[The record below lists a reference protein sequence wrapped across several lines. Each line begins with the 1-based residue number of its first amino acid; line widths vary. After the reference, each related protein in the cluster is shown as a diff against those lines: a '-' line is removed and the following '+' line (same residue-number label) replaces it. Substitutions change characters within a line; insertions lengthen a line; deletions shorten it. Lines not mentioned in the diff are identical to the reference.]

1 MFSAFKNMWVLSTQ
15 PYKVTFL
22 MIIGTAL
29 LLRIVDLISDPD
41 FLMYETGRREVVL
54 ADRIGL
60 LIHIAL
66 FLTLLIVSS
75 SVYVTPLCWLQDN
88 TSHGEL
94 FFLIIGLA
102 IQYVL
107 LHYLP
112 WWILNFWNRMRW
124 KSSVSG

>member
-22 MIIGTAL
+22 IIIGTAL
-29 LLRIVDLISDPD
+29 LLRIVDLLSDPD
-41 FLMYETGRREVVL
+41 FLMNETGSRDVVL

-66 FLTLLIVSS
+66 FLTLLIVPSS
-75 SVYVTPLCWLQDN
+75 IYRTPLCWLQDN

-94 FFLIIGLA
+94 FSLIIGFA
-102 IQYVL
+102 VQYGL

-112 WWILNFWNRMRW
+112 WWILNFWNKLRW
-124 KSSVSG
+124 KSSVVG